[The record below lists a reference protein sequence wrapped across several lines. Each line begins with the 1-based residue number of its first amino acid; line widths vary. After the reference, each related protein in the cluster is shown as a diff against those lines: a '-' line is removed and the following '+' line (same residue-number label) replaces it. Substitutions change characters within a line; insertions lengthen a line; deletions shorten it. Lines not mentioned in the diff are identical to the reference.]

1 MSEKKSN
8 SMYEQI
14 ELKKVKV
21 NTLAQNCYTRDVV
34 NVSAK
39 AVQQPK
45 KYSSLEEIK
54 LPNGL
59 VYELVE
65 KDYPITPES
74 VTSYA
79 DGADY
84 RLDPQRAI
92 ENAPKRVNLGDV
104 GEVQEF
110 IKTNPMEAVR
120 LYRDIGAKLETYMKQ
135 QQQQKEDNNGG
146 SAVPQK
152 E

>member
-1 MSEKKSN
+1 MIEKKPN
-8 SMYEQI
+8 STYEQI
-14 ELKKVKV
+14 EFKKVKV
-21 NTLAQNCYTRDVV
+21 NTLAQNCFTRDFVKV
-34 NVSAK
+34 DTKS
-39 AVQQPK
+39 VQQQK

-54 LPNGL
+54 LPNGR

-104 GEVQEF
+104 GEVQDF
-110 IKTNPMEAVR
+110 IKANPMEAVR
-120 LYRDIGAKLETYMKQ
+120 LYRDIGAKLEAYMKQ
-135 QQQQKEDNNGG
+135 QQQVKGDDGTVTSSKE
-146 SAVPQK
+146 
-152 E
+152 

>member
-1 MSEKKSN
+1 MSDKKCI
-8 SMYEQI
+8 SMCEQL
-14 ELKKVKV
+14 ELKRVKV
-21 NTLAQNCYTRDVV
+21 NTLVQNCFTRDFVKV
-34 NVSAK
+34 ETK
-39 AVQQPK
+39 AVQQSK
-45 KYSSLEEIK
+45 KYKSLEEIK
-54 LPNGL
+54 LPNGR

-110 IKTNPMEAVR
+110 IKANPMEAVR
-120 LYRDIGAKLETYMKQ
+120 LYRDIGAKLEAYVN
-135 QQQQKEDNNGG
+135 QQQQKSKDNGG
-146 SAVPQK
+146 EATPTK